1 MSEYTNEK
9 GTTFGMEY
17 LHVSGDVAVYRR
29 TITKPRPGLVGP
41 KVSSQEAFARFPEI
55 QNYTEKAVPT
65 WRDRAPAFASPELR
79 AYLELHGLD
88 YSPAMNLLWQ
98 KCNEHPYTDFLKGE
112 RTAADLIWIM
122 PDFRVLDSAGNNILQ
137 VTGSQKLVGSVQA
150 NTVIVVNSDILGD
163 FHM

>member
-29 TITKPRPGLVGP
+29 TISKPRPGLVGP

-65 WRDRAPAFASPELR
+65 WRDRAPAFVSPELR
-79 AYLELHGLD
+79 AYLEIHGLD

-98 KCNEHPYTDFLKGE
+98 KCNENPYTDFQKGD

-122 PDFRVLDSAGNNILQ
+122 PDFRVLDSTGNNILLAAKTQ
-137 VTGSQKLVGSVQA
+137 NLVGSIQA
-150 NTVIVVNSDILGD
+150 NTVVVVEGD
-163 FHM
+163 VVGTINM